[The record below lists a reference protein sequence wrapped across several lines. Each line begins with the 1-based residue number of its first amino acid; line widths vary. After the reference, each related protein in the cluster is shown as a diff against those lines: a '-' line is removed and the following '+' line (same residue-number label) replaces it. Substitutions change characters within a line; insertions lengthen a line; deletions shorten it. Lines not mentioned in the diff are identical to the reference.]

1 MKKYPEIS
9 SILYARPF
17 RDFIVKR
24 DTDGRILDETDRATD
39 SLEFARFLDDDDVM
53 TACDLLSEFRG
64 VVISEIDAS
73 RIEENGGGYL
83 WVILTDSL
91 AQGILAAF
99 SKIPAELRACTES
112 KLNAFLNRNIGRE
125 IIVNDVETQ

>member
-9 SILYARPF
+9 SVLYARPF

-24 DTDGRILDETDRATD
+24 DESGRILDETDRATD

-64 VVISEIDAS
+64 AVISEIDAS
-73 RIEENGGGYL
+73 RVEDNGSGYL

-91 AQGILAAF
+91 VRSIVSAF
-99 SKIPAELRACTES
+99 AELPVELRSCDES
-112 KLNAFLNRNIGRE
+112 KLNAFLNRNIGLEVIVDYVE
-125 IIVNDVETQ
+125 I